1 MKKITLATIKSFIRK
16 NEGKLFIRCNSYF
29 DGMIDGTSYHEN
41 PQFVPAQKA
50 NCHDNYNLGIAGA
63 WFVGGSRNSF
73 AAVDEGGFIGYSVYN
88 CCRDFDLVV
97 KKD

>member
-41 PQFVPAQKA
+41 PQFVPVVKDER
-50 NCHDNYNLGIAGA
+50 NNDYNLGISGA
-63 WFVGGSRNSF
+63 WFVGGSRNYF
-73 AAVDEGGFIGYSVYN
+73 TAVDEGGFIGYSVHN
-88 CCRDFDLVV
+88 CCRDFELVV